1 VTGHLTLD
9 KVVKQADEMVS
20 RSNRILRPVNVGDN
34 VLVPIANVDRG
45 RREFDNFIHGRTVT
59 TQT

>member
-1 VTGHLTLD
+1 MTGHLTLD
-9 KVVKQADEMVS
+9 KPCKVVKQADEMVS

-45 RREFDNFIHGRTVT
+45 RRDSMDLII
-59 TQT
+59 

>member
-45 RREFDNFIHGRTVT
+45 A
-59 TQT
+59 